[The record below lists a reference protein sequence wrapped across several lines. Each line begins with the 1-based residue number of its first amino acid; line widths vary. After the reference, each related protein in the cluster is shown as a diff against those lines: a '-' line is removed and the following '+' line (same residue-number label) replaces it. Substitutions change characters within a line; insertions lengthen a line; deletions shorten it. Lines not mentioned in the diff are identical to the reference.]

1 MLQLKSFWSSNKY
14 DVMLTE
20 NATSVQYFKSLLSRK
35 QKSVVSK
42 STFAI
47 KKEKS
52 WSFVTFILDL
62 VVRHSVNQHDERH
75 ILSDSS
81 TSIFLLAKMTGHVL
95 SCISGKPICGIG
107 LYLNR

>member
-1 MLQLKSFWSSNKY
+1 MFYVTTQSFWSLNKY

-47 KKEKS
+47 KERE
-52 WSFVTFILDL
+52 I
-62 VVRHSVNQHDERH
+62 VVMRH
-75 ILSDSS
+75 IHTQFGRSS
-81 TSIFLLAKMTGHVL
+81 
-95 SCISGKPICGIG
+95 
-107 LYLNR
+107 